1 MRWNQVR
8 CRPENIK
15 VTMKQWLT
23 GMVVIIISCNRPQ
36 ERFGFGRPATAK
48 EIDSVN
54 ISIAPDGKGLPPGMG
69 HVAEGRAL
77 YITKCAPCHG
87 PTGTEVPQYRLV
99 APVDDTSHARA
110 IGNYWPYATTLYDYI
125 RRAMPFNAPGSLSNE
140 EVYHLTAFLLYSN
153 RLIDSNM
160 VISARTLPAI
170 EMPARKWYVNDDRH
184 GGNEVK

>member
-1 MRWNQVR
+1 V
-8 CRPENIK
+8 
-15 VTMKQWLT
+15 
-23 GMVVIIISCNRPQ
+23 G
-36 ERFGFGRPATAK
+36 
-48 EIDSVN
+48 
-54 ISIAPDGKGLPPGMG
+54 
-69 HVAEGRAL
+69 
-77 YITKCAPCHG
+77 
-87 PTGTEVPQYRLV
+87 
-99 APVDDTSHARA
+99 DTSHTRA